1 MTISRIPL
9 TPGRNRQRG
18 QPQHIDLAFI
28 SGKIELILIALDDL
42 VHKAILQ
49 RLLCGQPP
57 ARLQN
62 IKNIIYLFVALG
74 RIHVRQYQIE
84 LVVLQLVLLQLID
97 ELLDLVSV
105 ILPPGIHPVAHLVHQ
120 EQTIS
125 GNAHLFRTQCGN
137 SSRTCHQPIQ
147 VGSHVSMINKL
158 LTDIQPVINR
168 TSQRGD
174 ADIDRLAFQACQLIA
189 DILLGVAPTANV
201 VIYVQV
207 IGHITFLIAILHYT
221 LYI

>member
-1 MTISRIPL
+1 
-9 TPGRNRQRG
+9 
-18 QPQHIDLAFI
+18 
-28 SGKIELILIALDDL
+28 
-42 VHKAILQ
+42 
-49 RLLCGQPP
+49 
-57 ARLQN
+57 
-62 IKNIIYLFVALG
+62 
-74 RIHVRQYQIE
+74 
-84 LVVLQLVLLQLID
+84 
-97 ELLDLVSV
+97 
-105 ILPPGIHPVAHLVHQ
+105 
-120 EQTIS
+120 
-125 GNAHLFRTQCGN
+125 
-137 SSRTCHQPIQ
+137 
-147 VGSHVSMINKL
+147 MINKL